1 MMQTKISRRV
11 VVKGGL
17 IATALVPAI
26 RLMHNAALAAS
37 LTPLDPNDPTA
48 KSLGF
53 VTETAKVDASAN
65 PSHKAT
71 QKCNTCAQYQG
82 KAGDATAACNIFV
95 GHSVPAS
102 GWCKVWAQ
110 KPGI

>member
-1 MMQTKISRRV
+1 MQKIISRRL

-17 IATALVPAI
+17 IATALIPVI
-26 RLMHNAALAAS
+26 GFVDHVFAAT

-53 VTETAKVDASAN
+53 VTDTSKVDASAN
-65 PSHKAT
+65 PTHKPT

-82 KAGDATAACNIFV
+82 KVSDAIAGCTIFA
-95 GHSVPAS
+95 GHSVPAN

-110 KPGI
+110 KPG